1 MNTTNRAFTDFV
13 IPMQAIW
20 CWTTS
25 GLDGKAVVLVSA
37 VFRAVPPWEDREMA
51 VKHAGLSEMTLL
63 ADGMWRASTGQL

>member
-25 GLDGKAVVLVSA
+25 GLDGKADVLVSA
-37 VFRAVPPWEDREMA
+37 VFRAMPPWEDQETAAKR
-51 VKHAGLSEMTLL
+51 AGLSGMTLS
-63 ADGMWRASTGQL
+63 AEGVWRASGGFA